1 MIREINGT
9 ECVLLF
15 CQRTVQ
21 PIGELYTTVVPW
33 EVLKKIAYTNPRIL
47 MGIDEAGKEEY
58 AGIQR
63 QLAPDRKKEIS
74 DYVNKDSSATFPSS
88 IIINIPNEKLDVI
101 QIAPTFDLNIIVDD
115 NNDIKNF
122 PNNYHLGL
130 ALPDTFLFVFPYVEN
145 VAQIIDGQ
153 HRMSGFDNSGSDLIF
168 DLPVTIFVEQLVDKQ
183 AEIFATINGK
193 QTRVSPSLVYDLF
206 GLSQKRSPY
215 KVANELVKL
224 LNESELSPIKNW
236 IRILGKA
243 NSFYAGYITQ
253 STVIKNILLLYCGNI
268 KQAEEDK
275 RVLADGKK
283 PSLIP
288 TMTTR
293 RPIFRQ
299 FFVDE
304 EDDIIFKA
312 LINFFNAV
320 KKTYPVEWELPDT
333 VIKKTV
339 GFSALFKIF
348 IILASK
354 GMAIN
359 DLKETFFI
367 AQLEGID
374 VDFSNILL
382 SSKGVNQLVDRFN
395 IEPLN

>member
-1 MIREINGT
+1 MIKNINGT
-9 ECVLLF
+9 EYVFLF
-15 CQRTVQ
+15 CQRMIQ
-21 PIGELYTTVVPW
+21 PIGELYSTVVPW
-33 EVLKKIAYTNPRIL
+33 DILKKIAYTNPRIL
-47 MGIDEAGKEEY
+47 MGIDETGKEEY

-63 QLAPDRKKEIS
+63 QLSQDRKKEIS
-74 DYVNKDSSATFPSS
+74 EYVNRDSSATFPSS
-88 IIINIPNEKLDVI
+88 IIINIPNEKLDAI
-101 QIAPTFDLNIIVDD
+101 PINPQFPLTILEDE

-122 PNNYHLGL
+122 AAGYHEDLGI
-130 ALPDTFLFVFPYVEN
+130 PEMFLFVFPYTEN

-153 HRMSGFDNSGSDLIF
+153 HRMSGFDESGTEMVF
-168 DLPVTIFVEQLVDKQ
+168 DLPVTIFVELLVDKQ

-243 NSFYAGYITQ
+243 NSFYSGYITQ

-283 PSLIP
+283 PTLVP
-288 TMTTR
+288 TLTSR
-293 RPIFRQ
+293 RPVFRD
-299 FFVDE
+299 FFVDQ
-304 EDDIIFKA
+304 EDDVIFKA
-312 LINFFNAV
+312 ITNFFKAL
-320 KKTYPVEWELPDT
+320 KTTYKDEWNKPDT

-339 GFSALFKIF
+339 GFSALFKVF
-348 IILASK
+348 IVLAERGRAS
-354 GMAIN
+354 N
-359 DLKETFFI
+359 DLKESFFLG
-367 AQLEGID
+367 QLANTNVNFD
-374 VDFSNILL
+374 NILL
-382 SSKGVNQLVDRFN
+382 SSKGVNQLYERFN
-395 IEPLN
+395 L